1 LAARSYAAGHVA
13 AGMRYAGDVWP
24 DEEEL
29 VRLVREAQGRAPGA
43 VDAFLAR
50 LRPSFVAFF
59 APPVGADAAE
69 DLAQAAL
76 IRTARS
82 LRAIRPER
90 ARAYLV
96 TMVRNLL
103 RSERR
108 SRARDGRLRAA
119 LAGMPEEPTN
129 PDPEVEYS
137 DRVDGLRQATL
148 ASLSPKLRNSLLGL
162 LAGLTPSAVAAREG
176 VSAEVIRQRLRRAR
190 VCLRVALGRDHES
203 RGANGAHPRHTR
215 SAQLADVT
223 LTPIPEYGEMWGPRP
238 ASGDGRLPPG
248 SRSTRPHGERGGP

>member
-1 LAARSYAAGHVA
+1 
-13 AGMRYAGDVWP
+13 MRHHGEVWP
-24 DEEEL
+24 DEDEL
-29 VRLVREAQGRAPGA
+29 VCLVREAQGGAPSA

-50 LRPSFVAFF
+50 VRPSFLAFF
-59 APPVGADAAE
+59 EPSVGADAAE
-69 DLAQAAL
+69 DLAQDAL

-108 SRARDGRLRAA
+108 SRARDVRLRAA
-119 LAGMPEEPTN
+119 LAGMLEEPAN

-137 DRVDGLRQATL
+137 DRVDGLCRATL
-148 ASLSPKLRNSLLGL
+148 AALSPKLRDTMLGV

-176 VSAEVIRQRLRRAR
+176 VPAEVIRTRLRRAR
-190 VCLRVALGRDHES
+190 ACLRVALGRDREG
-203 RGANGAHPRHTR
+203 RGANGAHPRHRR
-215 SAQLADVT
+215 SAPMADVT
-223 LTPIPEYGEMWGPRP
+223 LSPIPEYGEMSGPRP
-238 ASGDGRLPPG
+238 ASGDGRSPPG
-248 SRSTRPHGERGGP
+248 SRSTRLHGERGAAPP